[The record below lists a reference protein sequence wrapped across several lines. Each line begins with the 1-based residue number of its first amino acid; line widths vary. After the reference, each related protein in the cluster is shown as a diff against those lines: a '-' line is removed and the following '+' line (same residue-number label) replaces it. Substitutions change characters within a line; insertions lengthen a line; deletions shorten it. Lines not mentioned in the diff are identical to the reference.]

1 MVSFNKESF
10 SERNQFLLSIVII
23 KYNHSD
29 SEKLLEIKIDNQLN
43 SNTHQNE
50 SIEKT
55 YQKVNAITQMQYMLA
70 ILSCL

>member
-1 MVSFNKESF
+1 M
-10 SERNQFLLSIVII
+10 II